1 MQPPALEGTSHVER
15 TELAGERGH
24 QDGSNAMATVA
35 TVAVVGIG
43 AAVFEAA
50 LLPGIVLGVA
60 AMWLPRYY
68 PKMGEALKPLFKS
81 NVGGADTANAA
92 VDLLSLVSRA
102 GQLGLRVRRQRRS
115 FAGSRLGFWSIGTK
129 R

>member
-1 MQPPALEGTSHVER
+1 MQDTSLVEL
-15 TELAGERGH
+15 TELAGDHGN
-24 QDGSNAMATVA
+24 QDNSDAMATVA
-35 TVAVVGIG
+35 TVAVVSIG
-43 AAVFEAA
+43 AALFDAA

-68 PKMGEALKPLFKS
+68 PKMGTALKPLFKS
-81 NVGGADTANAA
+81 TSGADTHNAA

-102 GQLGLRVRRQRRS
+102 GQLGLRVRRQRRL
-115 FAGSRLGFWSIGTK
+115 FAGSRLGFWRTGTK

>member
-1 MQPPALEGTSHVER
+1 MQPPALEGTSHVEL
-15 TELAGERGH
+15 TELAGDRGN
-24 QDGSNAMATVA
+24 QDDSDAIATVA

-68 PKMGEALKPLFKS
+68 PKMGTALKPLLKS
-81 NVGGADTANAA
+81 TGSSADTTNAA

-102 GQLGLRVRRQRRS
+102 GQLGLRVRRQRGL
-115 FAGSRLGFWSIGTK
+115 FVGSRLGFWSIGTK